1 MSIIFCQRL
10 SLKTT
15 ICVLILSI
23 IIISYGCSNPSADAS
38 PKPKRSA
45 PSGGCSSACIDLKGS
60 VLGDLLPNSTVSLH
74 EISNVDSSIVMH
86 EIRTGRPSQWT
97 LVNESK
103 EFQFHCLSYGKYAF
117 VIPMSSYNGF
127 VGLPL
132 PYESDCR
139 NFSLNVAFQGG
150 DSQYA
155 VGVFSI
161 ENYSA
166 LKYLLCR
173 KSRLSAWLH
182 RAVFTKN
189 HPSFCGRRASS

>member
-1 MSIIFCQRL
+1 MFINSCQRL

-23 IIISYGCSNPSADAS
+23 IIISPGCSNPSADAS
-38 PKPKRSA
+38 HKPKRSA
-45 PSGGCSSACIDLKGS
+45 PSGGCSSACIDLEGS

-74 EISNVDSSIVMH
+74 EISSVDFSIVMH

-103 EFQFHCLSYGKYAF
+103 EFQFRCLSYGNYAF
-117 VIPMSSYNGF
+117 VIPMSSYNGM

-139 NFSLNVAFQGG
+139 NFSLNVVFQGG

-161 ENYSA
+161 EDYSA
-166 LKYLLCR
+166 LKHLLCR
-173 KSRLSAWLH
+173 KSRLSAWL
-182 RAVFTKN
+182 RWAVFTKN